1 MKTPR
6 RAPLLAL
13 ATFFLF
19 AGIMHFVNPRFFLK
33 IMPRWIPRDR
43 HLDLVYLSGAFEIL
57 GGLGLVP
64 ERTRRPAGLG
74 LILLLI
80 AVWPANLQM
89 LLDAVAAG
97 KSRGYVALLC
107 LRMPLQ
113 IPLMVW
119 AWRRSRGS

>member
-1 MKTPR
+1 MKIKPGRTS
-6 RAPLLAL
+6 LLLLSA
-13 ATFFLF
+13 FFTF
-19 AGIMHFVNPRFFLK
+19 AGVMHFVSPRFYLK
-33 IMPRWIPRDR
+33 IMPRWLPRHR
-43 HLDLVYLSGAFEIL
+43 ELVYLSGAFEIL

-89 LLDAVAAG
+89 LLDAIAAG
-97 KSRGYVALLC
+97 KGRGYVALLV

-113 IPLMVW
+113 IPLMIW
-119 AWRRSRGS
+119 AWRVSKV